1 MSRKLNILQGMDCYL
16 PDVDGVVNC
25 MHNYCTHLSDGNN
38 VTAAVPKTDEG
49 IRIIFRTGSCAV
61 TVYFFSAITYI
72 TEFPSWTQNSE
83 KQLWTANTILF
94 TVILLCHSQI
104 FA

>member
-38 VTAAVPKTDEG
+38 VTAAVPK
-49 IRIIFRTGSCAV
+49 
-61 TVYFFSAITYI
+61 
-72 TEFPSWTQNSE
+72 
-83 KQLWTANTILF
+83 KQTR
-94 TVILLCHSQI
+94 V
-104 FA
+104 